1 MCDYYYMLITKDKYE
16 LPLVVA
22 DSAEELAAA
31 IGVTKDYIYCAT
43 SNVRGHLYPHIVKV
57 PRDDEEEGGETMI
70 NLKRERKKLNLS
82 QLEMAEKV
90 GISISGYCNIEN
102 NRYLPSI
109 KTAKKI
115 AEIINQDWSK
125 FYE

>member
-1 MCDYYYMLITKDKYE
+1 MCDFYYMLITKDKYE

-57 PRDDEEEGGETMI
+57 PRDDEAEGGETMI

-82 QLEMAEKV
+82 QFEMAEKV
-90 GISISGYCNIEN
+90 GISISAYCNIEK

-115 AEIINQDWSK
+115 AEIIDQDWSK